1 MNDVPLIQLR
11 NLSKSYVGVHALR
24 NLSFEIA
31 AGEVHAVCGENG
43 AGKSTL
49 IRLLTGVVAPDE
61 GEILVQGQRLKTGNV
76 QSSEDAGI
84 AVMHQE
90 SSVFPDLNVIDNI
103 FVGREITWCNGLLLN
118 RTRMRQ
124 RTQELLNRLGAS
136 MDLETPVGELP
147 LAQQQVVALARAL
160 SRECRL
166 LIMDEPTASLSARE
180 TETLLN
186 IVRQLRNDGVSIL
199 YVSHRLEEVFEISDR
214 VTILRDGQYVS
225 TNDVHELDVAK
236 VIQLMV
242 GRSLEQVPHSESTS
256 KGKPILE
263 VESLTRPGAI
273 HDVTFS
279 VHSGEIVGLA
289 GLVGSGRSEIARA
302 IFGIDPIESGSVRVA
317 GQLLPQNSVKAA
329 MTAGIALVPEDRQ
342 HEGLVLEMTVAEN
355 LSLATL
361 PSLCRWGF
369 VNRRQETSLVS
380 NFTSRLSIKAA
391 SPYVAA
397 ETLSGGNQQKI
408 VIGKWLAQKP
418 KVLIL
423 DEPTRGVD
431 VGAKAQVHQL
441 VRELSKTGMA
451 TLVIS
456 SEMQEL
462 LTLCDRLLVVR
473 DGRIV
478 GELACRSATQEQVL
492 AMALPDAVKE
502 AAT

>member
-1 MNDVPLIQLR
+1 MN
-11 NLSKSYVGVHALR
+11 
-24 NLSFEIA
+24 
-31 AGEVHAVCGENG
+31 
-43 AGKSTL
+43 
-49 IRLLTGVVAPDE
+49 
-61 GEILVQGQRLKTGNV
+61 
-76 QSSEDAGI
+76 
-84 AVMHQE
+84 
-90 SSVFPDLNVIDNI
+90 
-103 FVGREITWCNGLLLN
+103 
-118 RTRMRQ
+118 
-124 RTQELLNRLGAS
+124 
-136 MDLETPVGELP
+136 
-147 LAQQQVVALARAL
+147 
-160 SRECRL
+160 
-166 LIMDEPTASLSARE
+166 
-180 TETLLN
+180 
-186 IVRQLRNDGVSIL
+186 
-199 YVSHRLEEVFEISDR
+199 
-214 VTILRDGQYVS
+214 
-225 TNDVHELDVAK
+225 ELDVAK
-236 VIQLMV
+236 VIRLMV
-242 GRSLEQVPHSESTS
+242 GRSLEQVLHSESTS
-256 KGKPILE
+256 QGDPILE
-263 VESLTRPGAI
+263 VESLTRPGSI

-279 VHSGEIVGLA
+279 VHSCEIVGLA

-302 IFGIDPIESGSVRVA
+302 IFGIDPIESGSIRVA
-317 GQLLPQNSVKAA
+317 GQLLPQNSVRAA

-369 VNRRQETSLVS
+369 VNRRQEDSLV
-380 NFTSRLSIKAA
+380 NDFISRLSIKAA

-441 VRELSKTGMA
+441 VRELSKSGMA

-462 LTLCDRLLVVR
+462 LTLCDRLLVIR

-478 GELACRSATQEQVL
+478 GELACKSATQEQVL